1 MTFLVTIPAC
11 NFRVI
16 VIFFTRPLGS
26 RPSNNSLCRVSV
38 LGLIGFIGG
47 GSHIGR
53 GSPGVRRE
61 DLSPFS
67 ERDCIL
73 VEVV

>member
-11 NFRVI
+11 NSKVI
-16 VIFFTRPLGS
+16 VIFFTRPLGI

-38 LGLIGFIGG
+38 LGLIGFRRG

-53 GSPGVRRE
+53 GSPGVRR
-61 DLSPFS
+61 P
-67 ERDCIL
+67 
-73 VEVV
+73 